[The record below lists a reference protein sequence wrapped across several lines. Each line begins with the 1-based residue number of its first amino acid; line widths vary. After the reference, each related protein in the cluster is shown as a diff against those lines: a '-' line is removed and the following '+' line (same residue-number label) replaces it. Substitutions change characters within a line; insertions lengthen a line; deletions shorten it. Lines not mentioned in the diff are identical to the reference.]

1 MKIII
6 SPAKKMRVQTDIMEE
21 TGMPVFLED
30 AKRLHDILK
39 AYSMEQLKKLFGAN
53 DAITRQNYERYQTM
67 DLERSLTPAV
77 LAYVGLQYQSM
88 APDIF
93 TASQWEYVKENLR
106 ILSGFY
112 GVLKACDGVVPY
124 RLEMQYFLLDQ

>member
-6 SPAKKMRVQTDIMEE
+6 SPAKKMRVQTDIIEE

-67 DLERSLTPAV
+67 DLEPYWLMSASSTSPWLP
-77 LAYVGLQYQSM
+77 
-88 APDIF
+88 IF
-93 TASQWEYVKENLR
+93 SPVP
-106 ILSGFY
+106 SGN
-112 GVLKACDGVVPY
+112 
-124 RLEMQYFLLDQ
+124 M

>member
-6 SPAKKMRVQTDIMEE
+6 SPAKKMRVQTDIIEE

-53 DAITRQNYERYQTM
+53 DAITKQNYERTSPW
-67 DLERSLTPAV
+67 LP
-77 LAYVGLQYQSM
+77 
-88 APDIF
+88 IF
-93 TASQWEYVKENLR
+93 SPVP
-106 ILSGFY
+106 SGN
-112 GVLKACDGVVPY
+112 
-124 RLEMQYFLLDQ
+124 M